1 MPSLFSAIVYSAI
14 LLFMTLL
21 GTNLWALRMAA
32 AMTAADEEGQASH

>member
-32 AMTAADEEGQASH
+32 AMTTADEEGQASH